1 MNAPTEPLRTAYS
14 HAEMIERVREWMV
27 ENYGRPIELDE
38 EAKDR
43 WHERCG
49 MLASFVYGNFP
60 QKP

>member
-1 MNAPTEPLRTAYS
+1 MSEPLRTAYS
-14 HAEMIERVREWMV
+14 HAEMLENVRKWMI

-49 MLASFVYGNFP
+49 MLASFVYDNFP
-60 QKP
+60 QEP

>member
-1 MNAPTEPLRTAYS
+1 MSEPLRMSYS
-14 HAEMIERVREWMV
+14 HAEMLERVREWMI

-49 MLASFVYGNFP
+49 MLASFVYDYFP